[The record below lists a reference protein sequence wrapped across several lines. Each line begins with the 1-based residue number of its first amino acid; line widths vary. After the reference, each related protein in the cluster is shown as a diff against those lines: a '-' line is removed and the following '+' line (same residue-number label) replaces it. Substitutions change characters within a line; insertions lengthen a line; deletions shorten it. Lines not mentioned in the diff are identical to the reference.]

1 MSSSWGLTIMVL
13 LIGMAVGS
21 FLNVVIFRL
30 PRRESVVSPR
40 SKCLSCGAGLTTLDL
55 VPVFSYI
62 FLWGKCR
69 HCGRAFSPRYMI
81 VEVITG
87 LSAVACL
94 TFVGPNLYAVSVF
107 AMICILIAIFFIDLD
122 WMIIP
127 DEMVLVLVGFGV
139 SLNVLG
145 IWRAQVGELILFTE
159 RTALATYT
167 ISLPRSIVGMV
178 LGAGVFLLISWSSE
192 KIIGRPTMGGGD
204 VKLAGAMG
212 ALLGPGYQFL
222 AFFLYA
228 VFAGALTGLLAMA
241 FRRKKRRGYI
251 PFGPMLATS
260 GAAMLLF
267 PAELTA
273 FFVRLYT

>member
-30 PRRESVVSPR
+30 PRRESLVSPR
-40 SKCLSCGAGLTTLDL
+40 SRCLSCGAALTAPDL
-55 VPVFSYI
+55 VPVFSYL
-62 FLWGKCR
+62 FLGGKCR
-69 HCGRAFSPRYMI
+69 HCGRPFSPRYML
-81 VEVITG
+81 VELITG

-94 TFVGPNLYAVSVF
+94 MLIGPNPYAAAVF
-107 AMICILIAIFFIDLD
+107 VMICVLIAIFFIDLD

-127 DEMVLVLVGFGV
+127 DEMVLVLAGFGV
-139 SLNVLG
+139 FLNALG

-167 ISLPRSIVGMV
+167 VSLPRSIVGMV
-178 LGAGVFLLISWSSE
+178 VGAGAFLLIAWVSE
-192 KIIGRPTMGGGD
+192 RVVGRPTMGGGD

-228 VFAGALTGLLAMA
+228 VFAGAVVGLVAMA
-241 FRRKKRRGYI
+241 FGRKKRGGYM
-251 PFGPMLATS
+251 PFGPMLAAS

-267 PAELTA
+267 PAELTSLI
-273 FFVRLYT
+273 VRIYT

>member
-1 MSSSWGLTIMVL
+1 MVL

-30 PRRESVVSPR
+30 PRRESIVSPR
-40 SKCLSCGAGLTTLDL
+40 SRCFSCGAALTALDL

-81 VEVITG
+81 VEVLTG

-94 TFVGPNLYAVSVF
+94 TFIGPNLYAVSVF
-107 AMICILIAIFFIDLD
+107 VMICILIAIFFIDLD

-127 DEMVLVLVGFGV
+127 DEMVLLLVGFGV
-139 SLNVLG
+139 SLNGLG
-145 IWRAQVGELILFTE
+145 IWRAQFGELILFTE

-167 ISLPRSIVGMV
+167 ISLPGSIVGMV
-178 LGAGVFLLISWSSE
+178 LGAGVFLLIGWASE
-192 KIIGRPTMGGGD
+192 KIVRRPTMGGGD

-228 VFAGALTGLLAMA
+228 VFVGALIGLLAMA

-251 PFGPMLATS
+251 PFGPMLAAS

-273 FFVRLYT
+273 FIVHIYT